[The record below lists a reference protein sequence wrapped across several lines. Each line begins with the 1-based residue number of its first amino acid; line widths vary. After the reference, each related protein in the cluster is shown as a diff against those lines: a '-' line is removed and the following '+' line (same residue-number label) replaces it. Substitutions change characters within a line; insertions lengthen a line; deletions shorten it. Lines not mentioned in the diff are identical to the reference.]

1 MSVGTFLPS
10 PPARTLMVQGT
21 ASSVGKSLLVTAL
34 CRLFRR
40 AGVRVAPFKAQN
52 MSLNA
57 FVTPDGREIGRAQA
71 VQAEAAGAPLSVDMN
86 PVLLKPESDGRSQ
99 VVILGKAI
107 GTLTAADYYRHK
119 VEIRPIIA
127 ESLARLRAAYDLVVI
142 EGAGSPAEINLKE
155 HDLVN
160 MHVARLADAPVLLVG
175 DIDRG
180 GVFASLVGTMELLE
194 RAERARVAA
203 FVINKFRG
211 DLSLLSPG
219 LTALT
224 ARTGVP
230 VLGVIPFVE
239 RLGIADEDGVAIED
253 RRRRDSAAMLAASAE
268 PASSFVL
275 TVAVVRLPRISN
287 HDEVQPLEYE
297 PGVRLRFV
305 DTAEEVAAADLL
317 ILPGSKST
325 VADLAWLRAR
335 GLAEAVAERAQ
346 RGALVLGICGGC
358 QMLGETIADPDGVE
372 SAEQS
377 VAGLGLLPLH
387 TRFHAEKTVAQVK
400 ATVGASC
407 FLTAG
412 LSRGTVLTGYEIH
425 AGAVALAPSAIT
437 PFRLRE
443 RNREAVDLPD
453 GAVASDGAVIG
464 TMIHGLLENDLV
476 RVALLNTMRARRSGG
491 GAAPSATPPPWSLSS
506 RNKEAA
512 YDRLADVVSESLDL
526 PLLNRIV
533 GVR

>member
-1 MSVGTFLPS
+1 
-10 PPARTLMVQGT
+10 
-21 ASSVGKSLLVTAL
+21 
-34 CRLFRR
+34 
-40 AGVRVAPFKAQN
+40 
-52 MSLNA
+52 
-57 FVTPDGREIGRAQA
+57 
-71 VQAEAAGAPLSVDMN
+71 VDMN
-86 PVLLKPESDGRSQ
+86 PVLLKPESNGRSQ
-99 VVILGKAI
+99 VVILGKSI

-119 VEIRPIIA
+119 AEIRPIIA

-155 HDLVN
+155 HDVVN

-211 DLSLLSPG
+211 DPSLLSSG

-224 ARTGVP
+224 VRTGVP
-230 VLGVIPFVE
+230 VLGVIPFIDDL
-239 RLGIADEDGVAIED
+239 RIADEDGVAIDD
-253 RRRRDSAAMLAASAE
+253 RRRRDSGALLAGTE
-268 PASSFVL
+268 PASSSVL

-317 ILPGSKST
+317 IVPGSKST
-325 VADLAWLRAR
+325 VADLAWLHAR
-335 GLAEAVAERAQ
+335 GLAEAVAERAR

-358 QMLGETIADPDGVE
+358 QMLGETIVDPEGVE
-372 SAEQS
+372 STEQS
-377 VAGLGLLPLH
+377 VAGLGLLPLR
-387 TRFHAEKTVAQVK
+387 TQFHAEKNVAQVK

-412 LSRGTVLTGYEIH
+412 LTRGTVLTGYEIH
-425 AGAVALAPSAIT
+425 AGVVALAPSAIT

-443 RNREAVDLPD
+443 RNRDAVDLPD
-453 GAVASDGAVIG
+453 GAIAADGAVVG

-476 RVALLNTMRARRSGG
+476 RVALLNTMRARRNGG
-491 GAAPSATPPPWSLSS
+491 TAQPAALPPLAALPSS
-506 RNKEAA
+506 RNNDAA

-533 GVR
+533 GFGLRQPTDAAKSP